1 MTARPPLRL
10 AAWLTL
16 ALAGCAPRGCD
27 EQRDQDVDA
36 APPPPPSRL
45 PSTPQP
51 LRFGALRGR
60 SELAVPAHCRER
72 AATVRAD
79 VPASVRVVAEPTSL
93 ASLLVAEASGSPPH
107 LDAAGVLDLD
117 PQGTSRLVAV
127 VPWFEAVELPRL
139 GRTRDG
145 RWLAAVAQ
153 NGDGGATAWMW
164 RGLRG
169 AVTPAEV
176 VGSGDGLQAVDL
188 TCGVDRCA
196 LLTTRISRV
205 AAPGAEVR
213 VGAAGSALA
222 SWRRFEIGPTAGAHT
237 ESSPFALCSVE
248 PNVTLAT
255 IEGRQVALWRVEGDT
270 AQEAWRLPA
279 PHGVAEV
286 LDEPPLAVTFSSAVG
301 DDGCAPAGAN
311 LRIERPGKAP
321 LELASPA
328 PPLATSLRRLGRGA
342 LLTWIAPLACGA
354 ERRVIFA
361 VVLDA
366 AGAPLG
372 DVMAV
377 GDASGFAVAS
387 EGAAVDLWVHRGAEV
402 AWMRLACAA
411 P

>member
-1 MTARPPLRL
+1 MRRPAHA
-10 AAWLTL
+10 AAWLAI
-16 ALAGCAPRGCD
+16 ALAGCAPRGCG
-27 EQRDQDVDA
+27 EQRDQDVDP
-36 APPPPPSRL
+36 APPPPPPAQL

-60 SELAVPAHCRER
+60 SELAVPAHCHER
-72 AATVRAD
+72 APPVRAD
-79 VPASVRVVAEPTSL
+79 VPASVRVVAEPSSL
-93 ASLLVAEASGSPPH
+93 SALLVAEASGNPPH
-107 LDAAGVLDLD
+107 LDAAAVVDLD
-117 PQGTSRLVAV
+117 PEGASRPVAV
-127 VPWFEAVELPRL
+127 VPWFETTELPRL

-153 NGDGGATAWMW
+153 NGDGGATAGRW

-169 AVTPAEV
+169 AATPAEV
-176 VGSGDGLQAVDL
+176 VGSGDGLQAIDL
-188 TCGVDRCA
+188 ACGVDRCA
-196 LLTTRISRV
+196 LLTTRVSRV

-213 VGAAGSALA
+213 IGAAGSALA
-222 SWRRFEIGPTAGAHT
+222 EWRRVEIGPAAGSHA

-255 IEGRQVALWRVEGDT
+255 MEGAQVALWRVDGDS
-270 AQEAWRLPA
+270 ASEAWRLPA

-286 LDEPPLAVTFSSAVG
+286 LDDPPLAVTFSTAVD

-321 LELASPA
+321 LVLASPT
-328 PPLATSLRRLGRGA
+328 PPVSTSLRRLGRGA

-354 ERRVIFA
+354 ERKVVFA

-372 DVMAV
+372 EVMPI
-377 GDASGFAVAS
+377 GDATGFAVAS
-387 EGAAVDLWVHRGAEV
+387 EGASVDLWVHRDAEV